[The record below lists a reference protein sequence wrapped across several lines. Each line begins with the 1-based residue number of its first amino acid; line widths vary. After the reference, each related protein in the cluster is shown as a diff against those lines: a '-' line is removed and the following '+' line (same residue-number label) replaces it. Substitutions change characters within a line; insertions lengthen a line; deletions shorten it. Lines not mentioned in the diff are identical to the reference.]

1 MTTMM
6 RKGAVPVPDG
16 VPPYADHAYP
26 WQLSIADGDAGLAFE
41 PQERPSIGQSFT
53 MDVDGTLRGAGRYRV
68 RFFQQA
74 SFATMSELILVDV
87 EPIDVW
93 PPVDMTEED
102 SGYQQVEDL
111 RNAGREL
118 LASEVL
124 DMLRASQQDPG
135 ETTIQLFSLQAMA
148 RFLIK
153 HGNFDDPIA
162 GPDPHGIMQIE
173 WHIDG
178 NGLLVLA
185 FLGGDQVRCV
195 AQADACPSTDKLNI
209 SVQLSEDQ
217 AAREFGH
224 LVPLR

>member
-6 RKGAVPVPDG
+6 HKSTVPVPDE
-16 VPPYADHAYP
+16 VLPYADHACP
-26 WQLSIADGDAGLAFE
+26 WQMSIADGDAGLTFE

-53 MDVDGTLRGAGRYRV
+53 AEVDGTLRGAGRYRV
-68 RFFQQA
+68 RFFQA
-74 SFATMSELILVDV
+74 GFTTISELISVDV

-93 PPVDMTEED
+93 PPVNMTEED
-102 SGYQQVEDL
+102 SGYQQVVEDL

-124 DMLRASQQDPG
+124 DMLRASEEDPD

-148 RFLIK
+148 RFLIE

-178 NGLLVLA
+178 NGLLVMA
-185 FLGGDQVRCV
+185 FLRDDQVRCV

-217 AAREFGH
+217 AAMKVGH